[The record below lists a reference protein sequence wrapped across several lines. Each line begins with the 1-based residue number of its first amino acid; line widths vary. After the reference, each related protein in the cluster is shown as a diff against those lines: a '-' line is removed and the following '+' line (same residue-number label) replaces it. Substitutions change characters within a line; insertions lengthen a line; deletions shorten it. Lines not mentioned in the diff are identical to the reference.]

1 MIVLPPGKLVTPLLS
16 GLLGKVIVPFS
27 LGGKVTLPSG
37 FTVIGPLPL
46 GLTNGLSCGL
56 LVILPSIPGNSTPPS
71 GLGRTSLPF
80 GVVIVPSGLIELP
93 GGAIVISSFPVPGIV
108 ISPPPGK
115 VTLPSGFGFG

>member
-1 MIVLPPGKLVTPLLS
+1 MF
-16 GLLGKVIVPFS
+16 GKVIVPFS

-56 LVILPSIPGNSTPPS
+56 LVILPSSPGNSTPPS